1 MILNE
6 IMNILDFNENE
17 MLNFLKNIHFEEVE
31 IYESDNN

>member
-6 IMNILDFNENE
+6 IMNILDFDENE
-17 MLNFLKNIHFEEVE
+17 MLNFLENIRFEEVE